1 MSIIPNRM
9 QEGMSHLILL
19 AVPLFVF
26 LGALIEMTG
35 VARAMINF
43 LVSLIGHVRG
53 GLQYVL
59 LGAMYI
65 VSGISG
71 AKAADMAA
79 VAPALFPE
87 MRKRGANDGDLIGL
101 PAGLGRHARA

>member
-1 MSIIPNRM
+1 
-9 QEGMSHLILL
+9 
-19 AVPLFVF
+19 
-26 LGALIEMTG
+26 MTG
-35 VARAMINF
+35 LAKAMIDF

-59 LGAMYI
+59 LGAMYL

-79 VAPALFPE
+79 VAPALVS
-87 MRKRGANDGDLIGL
+87 
-101 PAGLGRHARA
+101 GRCASAAPMMAT